1 MKQDK
6 KKICGLCQNAK
17 PVTQFRNSPLG
28 IDGRSNSCEK
38 CYQSASK
45 SGIKEQQG
53 ARCNT
58 TDVAHS
64 IFKQD
69 RSKVPACYMD
79 MLEREQRWQVKA
91 DLEITRMIV

>member
-17 PVTQFRNSPLG
+17 LLSEFRPNPRSL
-28 IDGRSNSCEK
+28 DGHSNACEK

-45 SGIKEQQG
+45 AGRKEQQG

-69 RSKVPACYMD
+69 RNKVPACYME
-79 MLEREQRWQVKA
+79 MLEREQRWQVKT
-91 DLEITRMIV
+91 DLEIARTC